1 MSLSRLCSLTL
12 HYTVSI
18 QSSSFCSQIL
28 IDSWLLCLSS
38 SRKYAMR
45 ISYSRRNFFSKIFK
59 NIKKKS
65 LKIPNR
71 KITKDRTTIYKTLH
85 RKPKIEQHEPYAL
98 NTRSV
103 LRCSTCGSRRVTLVT
118 PPVINYDG

>member
-12 HYTVSI
+12 DYAVSI
-18 QSSSFCSQIL
+18 QTSSFCSQIL

-45 ISYSRRNFFSKIFK
+45 ISYSRRNFFPKIFK

-71 KITKDRTTIYKTLH
+71 KK
-85 RKPKIEQHEPYAL
+85 
-98 NTRSV
+98 
-103 LRCSTCGSRRVTLVT
+103 
-118 PPVINYDG
+118 

>member
-12 HYTVSI
+12 HYAVSI
-18 QSSSFCSQIL
+18 QF
-28 IDSWLLCLSS
+28 DSWLLCLSS
-38 SRKYAMR
+38 SRKYVMR
-45 ISYSRRNFFSKIFK
+45 ISYSRRKKFSTIFK

-71 KITKDRTTIYKTLH
+71 KITKGQTTIYKILH
-85 RKPKIEQHEPYAL
+85 RKPKIEQHEPHAL

-103 LRCSTCGSRRVTLVT
+103 LRCSTCGARHVTLVT